1 MPSEDLDTA
10 DCARC
15 GEPLD
20 AHDEDTGQ
28 CPVEAAGKADEDEND
43 EQSSEEIRANAQETL
58 ADAHAAAVVCVTFPR
73 EDNDLDEVDPMNA
86 NFILSEEL
94 SYTELLATKKV
105 LDEGV
110 DMLQDDLESMEES
123 RSRPTAMA
131 IPTTLGQLLGGG
143 SGSEQPDPEG
153 WGFQ

>member
-1 MPSEDLDTA
+1 MSSNDVDTA

-20 AHDEDTGQ
+20 AHDQDTGQ
-28 CPVEAAGKADEDEND
+28 CPTDAAGEADEDGDD
-43 EQSSEEIRANAQETL
+43 EPSSEEIRADAQETL
-58 ADAHAAAVVCVTFPR
+58 ADAHAAAIVCVTFPR

-94 SYTELLATKKV
+94 SFTELLATKKV

-131 IPTTLGQLLGGG
+131 IPTTLGQLLGGA
-143 SGSEQPDPEG
+143 SGGEQADPEG